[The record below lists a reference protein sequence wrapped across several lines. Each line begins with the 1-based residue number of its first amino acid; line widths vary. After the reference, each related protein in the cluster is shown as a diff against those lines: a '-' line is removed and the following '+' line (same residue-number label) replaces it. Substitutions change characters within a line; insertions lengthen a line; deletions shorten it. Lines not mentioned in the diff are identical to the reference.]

1 VSAANADVLRFGV
14 PTGKRFEG
22 RAFGFLESCGL
33 AVQREHDRQL
43 MANVSGVPDAL
54 VLVQR
59 ARDILT
65 QVTDGKIDVGIT
77 GMDLVEEYR
86 TEGSDLFVLYEDLAF
101 STARVALAVPESWLD
116 VSTLSDLADVAA
128 ALRERGEP
136 LRVVTTFP
144 RLTQRYLYARGITH
158 FSIVPAE
165 GGVEAAPGV
174 GFGDVIVDIVETGIS
189 LRENR
194 LKLIRNGTVLRSQAC
209 LVANRRALADNP
221 RKRETTRQIV
231 ELIEARLRARDYFS
245 VTANLRGASE
255 LEVARAL
262 LDAPAT
268 RGMRGPTV
276 ARVYTAQDTDG
287 QERDEHWFAATI
299 IVSADA
305 LQPAVDHLR
314 SVGGSGMSVVPVR
327 YLFDARSHVFEDA
340 MRALGLAQGAPT
352 PKLRQEAGRG

>member
-1 VSAANADVLRFGV
+1 
-14 PTGKRFEG
+14 
-22 RAFGFLESCGL
+22 
-33 AVQREHDRQL
+33 
-43 MANVSGVPDAL
+43 MANVSGIPDAL

-65 QVTDGKIDVGIT
+65 QVTDGKIDIGIT

-101 STARVALAVPESWLD
+101 SVARVALAVPESWLD

-128 ALRERGEP
+128 ALRERGDP

-144 RLTQRYLYARGITH
+144 RLTQRFLYARGITH

-174 GFGDVIVDIVETGIS
+174 GFGDVIVDNVETGVS

-194 LKLIRNGTVLRSQAC
+194 LKLIRNGTILRSQAC
-209 LVANRRALADNP
+209 LVANRRALADSP

-231 ELIEARLRARDYFS
+231 ELIEARLRARDYYS

-287 QERDEHWFAATI
+287 QDARTSTGSPRRSSSRRTPSSRRSTICARWAARGCPWCPCAT
-299 IVSADA
+299 SSTPARTSSRAPCRPSDWRTA
-305 LQPAVDHLR
+305 QPA
-314 SVGGSGMSVVPVR
+314 PT
-327 YLFDARSHVFEDA
+327 
-340 MRALGLAQGAPT
+340 GAPG
-352 PKLRQEAGRG
+352 GRRG